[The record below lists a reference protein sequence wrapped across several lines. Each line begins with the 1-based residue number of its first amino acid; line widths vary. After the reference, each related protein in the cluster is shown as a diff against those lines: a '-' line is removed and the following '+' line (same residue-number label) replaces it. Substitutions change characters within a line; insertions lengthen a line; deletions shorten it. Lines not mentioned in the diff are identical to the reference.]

1 MEDMSMPRCLA
12 EAMMS
17 LPAEERVILFRACH
31 SSWSVEQIARHFDL
45 PPDVVKV
52 RLHDA
57 LQRLLAVSASRQ
69 PGTP

>member
-1 MEDMSMPRCLA
+1 MEAMSMPRCLA

-17 LPAEERVILFRACH
+17 LPAEERVILLRACH

-45 PPDVVKV
+45 SPDVVKG

-69 PGTP
+69 PGMP